1 MVVWFCGWDEVKSNQ
16 CKKIIWFYQTIIWCY
31 NFSLSG
37 PYDSRDRIAEKVMKR
52 QRMKNDRNPSINP
65 YGLENVMTG
74 IDVEDPKTKIT
85 VLAIKDIWFSVWL
98 LSGEEKIA

>member
-1 MVVWFCGWDEVKSNQ
+1 
-16 CKKIIWFYQTIIWCY
+16 
-31 NFSLSG
+31 
-37 PYDSRDRIAEKVMKR
+37 MKR

-85 VLAIKDIWFSVWL
+85 VLAIKDI
-98 LSGEEKIA
+98 